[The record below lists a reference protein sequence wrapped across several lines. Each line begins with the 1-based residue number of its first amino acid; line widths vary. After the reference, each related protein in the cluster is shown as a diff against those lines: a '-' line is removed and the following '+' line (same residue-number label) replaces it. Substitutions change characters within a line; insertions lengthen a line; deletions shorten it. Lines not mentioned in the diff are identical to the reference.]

1 LDELN
6 EPYEEVEN
14 IGILGV
20 VLFGRL
26 VPVLHIPKNKTS
38 ISNSRDIVRFLY
50 SKYVLE
56 DRAKFL
62 KPIGG
67 LAVQLEDSFEKL
79 GVHARKWIYF
89 NILYA
94 CGKQGRELTLRGWG
108 LYQPHIQLWQRRVLP
123 ILYPALKIFVAKPL
137 GIHERGCRQAVVE
150 IDKIFD
156 VVDALLADGRMY
168 LLDTQNKSYLDMYLA
183 CMAALI
189 LLPPEYG
196 GGRIV
201 ARSRILPDELPPDA
215 RKDVARWRA
224 RPTGQFVMRMFSR
237 ERRPAGL

>member
-1 LDELN
+1 M
-6 EPYEEVEN
+6 EPYDEVEN

-26 VPVLHIPKNKTS
+26 VPVLHIPKFKSS

-50 SKYVLE
+50 SKYMLE
-56 DRAKFL
+56 ERAEFL
-62 KPIGG
+62 KPVGG

-79 GVHARKWIYF
+79 GIHARKWIYY

-94 CGKQGRELTLRGWG
+94 CGDEGRELTLRGWG
-108 LYQPHIQLWQRRVLP
+108 LYQPHIQGWQRRVLP
-123 ILYPALKIFVAKPL
+123 ILYPALKFFVAKPL
-137 GIHERGCRQAVVE
+137 GIHEAGYRKALVE
-150 IDKIFD
+150 IDKVFD
-156 VVDALLADGRMY
+156 MVDALLADGRMY
-168 LLDTQNKSYLDMYLA
+168 LLDTQSKSYLDMYLS

-201 ARSRILPDELPPDA
+201 ARSRISPDELTPAA
-215 RKDVARWRA
+215 RKDVERWRA
-224 RPTGQFVMRMFSR
+224 RPTGQFVMRMFSK
-237 ERRPAGL
+237 ERGRTGLRS